1 VRHPVKLLS
10 AEALA
15 RLDERL
21 PLHPLDADGSPV
33 HGAVDDHSDAR
44 GKYRTPAQRDRDRIL
59 YSSALQRLGG
69 VTQVTGSESGYTFH
83 TRLTHSLKVAQVAR
97 RCAEKLL
104 QDRLAGHLGARA
116 AAALD
121 TVDPDAAEAAG
132 LAHDLGHPPFGH
144 VAEEVLR
151 DGTAASFEGNPQ
163 SFRIVTSLAVRKLN
177 TAGLELTR
185 RTLNG
190 ILKYPWP
197 RETENPD
204 KRNKWGAYE
213 PDSDAFRW
221 VRCDSAPDER
231 SLTAHIMDWADDV
244 TYAVHDLDDFY
255 QAGLVPLHLLCTAKA
270 AQHHKELDR
279 FADGLRAAGRKNVD
293 ERVAAVEDV
302 LKFALIDEQFEG
314 RDDQRAALHGF
325 ASNLITRYLEAFTVE
340 DGSEEGR
347 AEVVI
352 KDDARTQVDA
362 LKDLTWVYV
371 VMRPSLAVMQAGRR
385 EIIRKLCGWYLE
397 ATSDPEQKRLLPVA
411 YQARL
416 DKARTDEARSRLVND
431 LVSGLTE
438 EAALTLFRR
447 MSGVDPG
454 SVIDAT
460 ARVH

>member
-1 VRHPVKLLS
+1 MRHPVTLLS
-10 AEALA
+10 VEALG

-21 PLHPLDADGSPV
+21 PSPALDE
-33 HGAVDDHSDAR
+33 HGAPIPGAIDGDGDPR
-44 GKYRTPAQRDRDRIL
+44 GRYRTPAQRDRDRIL

-104 QDRLAGHLGARA
+104 QDRLAGRLGSRA
-116 AAALD
+116 GEALD
-121 TVDPDAAEAAG
+121 TIDPDAAEAAG

-163 SFRIVTSLAVRKLN
+163 SFRIVASLAVRKFE
-177 TAGLELTR
+177 TPGLELTR

-190 ILKYPWP
+190 ILKYPWL
-197 RETENPD
+197 RETENPG

-213 PDSDAFRW
+213 PDSEAFKW
-221 VRCDSAPDER
+221 VRCDSPPDER
-231 SLTAHIMDWADDV
+231 SLIAHIMDWADDV

-255 QAGLVPLHLLCTAKA
+255 QAGLVPLHLLCTAKGS
-270 AQHHKELDR
+270 QHHKEMDR

-293 ERVAAVEDV
+293 ERIAALEDV
-302 LKFALIDEQFEG
+302 LEFAGVDEPFEG
-314 RDDQRAALHGF
+314 RDDQRASLRGL
-325 ASNLITRYLEAFTVE
+325 ASNLITRYLDAFTIE
-340 DGSEEGR
+340 DGVVEGR
-347 AEVVI
+347 ADVVI
-352 KDDARTQVDA
+352 QDAARAQVDA

-385 EIIRKLCGWYLE
+385 EIIRKLCGWYGE
-397 ATSDPEQKRLLPVA
+397 ATRDPEQKRLLPAA

-416 DKARTDEARSRLVND
+416 EKAGTEEACSRLVND